1 MGQSTISARI
11 DSKDKSDFDK
21 FCNNVG
27 LSASTAINL
36 FVKAV
41 LRENRIPFD
50 IVQSPDPFYSDS
62 NQSYVLKSV
71 QELRE
76 GKGQVHELIEE
87 DIHEWNNM
95 VWWCL
100 ARLFILHTAK
110 VIIMINNK
118 EVLKNDRKRTSR
130 SNNKRIC

>member
-71 QELRE
+71 QKLRE

-87 DIHEWNNM
+87 DIHE
-95 VWWCL
+95 
-100 ARLFILHTAK
+100 
-110 VIIMINNK
+110 
-118 EVLKNDRKRTSR
+118 
-130 SNNKRIC
+130 

>member
-76 GKGQVHELIEE
+76 GKGQVHELIDE
-87 DIHEWNNM
+87 DIHE
-95 VWWCL
+95 
-100 ARLFILHTAK
+100 
-110 VIIMINNK
+110 
-118 EVLKNDRKRTSR
+118 
-130 SNNKRIC
+130 

>member
-11 DSKDKSDFDK
+11 DSKDKSDFDTS
-21 FCNNVG
+21 CHNVG
-27 LSASTAINL
+27 LSASTAITL
-36 FVKAV
+36 FVKAL

-87 DIHEWNNM
+87 DIHE
-95 VWWCL
+95 
-100 ARLFILHTAK
+100 
-110 VIIMINNK
+110 
-118 EVLKNDRKRTSR
+118 
-130 SNNKRIC
+130 

>member
-87 DIHEWNNM
+87 DIHE
-95 VWWCL
+95 
-100 ARLFILHTAK
+100 
-110 VIIMINNK
+110 
-118 EVLKNDRKRTSR
+118 
-130 SNNKRIC
+130 